1 MTLTKKKR
9 KRDGGILLEFSVNEL
24 GQVGVSFETTEQPLF
39 ISLSY
44 LDILVVNGLA
54 TGT

>member
-39 ISLSY
+39 SLSY